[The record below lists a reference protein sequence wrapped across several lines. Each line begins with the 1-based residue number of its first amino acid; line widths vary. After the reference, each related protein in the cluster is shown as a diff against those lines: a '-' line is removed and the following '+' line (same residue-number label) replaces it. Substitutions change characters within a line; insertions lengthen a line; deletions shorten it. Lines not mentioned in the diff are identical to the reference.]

1 MDADV
6 SLEKSYIPSEDIV
19 AREIEGE
26 IIIVPLV
33 SGIGDM
39 EDELY
44 TLNETGQAIW
54 KLLDGKRSLGEV
66 IAELAKEFE
75 GEEIRRDVLGFVIEL
90 VKKRIL
96 VEAS

>member
-6 SLEKSYIPSEDIV
+6 SLEKIYMPSDDIV

-54 KLLDGKRSLGEV
+54 KLLNGKRSLAEV
-66 IAELAKEFE
+66 TAELAKEFE
-75 GEEIRRDVLGFVIEL
+75 GEEIRGDVLGFVTEM

>member
-1 MDADV
+1 MDINV
-6 SLEKSYIPSEDIV
+6 SLEKAYIPSEDIV

-54 KLLDGKRSLGEV
+54 KLLDGKRNLNEV
-66 IAELAKEFE
+66 ATELEKEFD
-75 GEEIRRDVLGFVIEL
+75 GEEIRRDVLGFVTEL
-90 VKKRIL
+90 VRKRIL
-96 VEAS
+96 VEA